1 MLVIRPEVEN
11 MVGFPK
17 SLKKVAKKLDV
28 RVKPDPELAKKFDK
42 DCGRRYINTAL
53 NMISFFHG
61 VADKV
66 GDKELKDYA
75 KRIEKSTYH
84 RDSKSFETYTS
95 LYKHKLAAMG
105 LWKSTQGISA
115 YEKMK
120 IMNKLRKLG
129 KAEKERKA
137 VNEKKESD
145 VKPYKN
151 RGDF

>member
-1 MLVIRPEVEN
+1 MMK

-28 RVKPDPELAKKFDK
+28 RVKPDPELAKKFDS
-42 DCGRRYINTAL
+42 DCSRRYINTAL

-66 GDKELKDYA
+66 GDSELKGYA
-75 KRIEKSTYH
+75 KKIEKSTYH
-84 RDSKSFETYTS
+84 RDSKGFETYTN

-105 LWKSTQGISA
+105 LWKSTQGIST

-120 IMNKLRKLG
+120 LMNKLRKLG
-129 KAEKERKA
+129 KAQKEEAHAGKEKE
-137 VNEKKESD
+137 
-145 VKPYKN
+145 PYKN
-151 RGDF
+151 RGDY